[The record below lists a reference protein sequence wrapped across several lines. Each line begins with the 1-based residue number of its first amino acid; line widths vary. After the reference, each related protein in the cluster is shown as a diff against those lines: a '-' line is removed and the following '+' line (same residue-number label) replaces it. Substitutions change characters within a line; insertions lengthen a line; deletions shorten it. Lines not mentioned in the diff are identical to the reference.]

1 MSSSFIHTLNRTSP
15 NLKKKIKIKKNFKT
29 KRRKEK
35 KTAEEKKLIKNVTF
49 ENRTEAKH
57 SQREEG
63 KCENNENDSF
73 TKYS

>member
-15 NLKKKIKIKKNFKT
+15 NLKKKKKIFKK
-29 KRRKEK
+29 RKKERK

-63 KCENNENDSF
+63 NCENNENDSF